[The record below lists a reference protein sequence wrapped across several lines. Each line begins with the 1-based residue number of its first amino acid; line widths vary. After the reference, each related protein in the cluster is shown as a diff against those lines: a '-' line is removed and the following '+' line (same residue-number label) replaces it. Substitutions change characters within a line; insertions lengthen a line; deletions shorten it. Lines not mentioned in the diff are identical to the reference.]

1 MQTLLRCAW
10 GGLVSSLLC
19 CTSCLPEIAEEV
31 IILVLSEK
39 QTETL
44 AKMTVREGPTPTV
57 ANPQTPNE
65 GSGTVLA
72 LRPAGSPG
80 NSGPG
85 VSVYRTQRAFGL
97 DSGCAEWG
105 CPPWAQSP
113 GLMRSPVGMLL
124 FLRCKLHIS

>member
-1 MQTLLRCAW
+1 MQTLLRCDW

-19 CTSCLPEIAEEV
+19 CTSRLPEIAEEV
-31 IILVLSEK
+31 TILVLSEK

-85 VSVYRTQRAFGL
+85 VSFIGNNVPLVWTLVVPSGAALPGL
-97 DSGCAEWG
+97 SLQASRGPLWG
-105 CPPWAQSP
+105 CCY
-113 GLMRSPVGMLL
+113 
-124 FLRCKLHIS
+124 F